1 MKRSEIL
8 GSIVTWLEQTQYI
21 DLPTAAGSDFEA
33 AAKELLLKLE
43 EEGMQPPAVKEP
55 CETFVLHQGKYIK
68 TEDSFMFTHKWDQ
81 E

>member
-1 MKRSEIL
+1 MKRSEVITHIANL
-8 GSIVTWLEQTQYI
+8 LNKLSIHDGL
-21 DLPTAAGSDFEA
+21 DANSEA
-33 AAKELLLKLE
+33 AHILAELE
-43 EEGMQPPAVKEP
+43 SMGVQPPAVKEP

>member
-1 MKRSEIL
+1 MKRSEAIRII
-8 GSIVTWLEQTQYI
+8 S
-21 DLPTAAGSDFEA
+21 DLFS
-33 AAKELLLKLE
+33 ELNIPNHE
-43 EEGMQPPAVKEP
+43 EEAIRALIKVEEMGMQPPAVKEP